1 MNHPISPRKSATIAN
16 IPLWG
21 WLAFII
27 VCLLPICILRD
38 YTPANELRYISIAD
52 EALRNGH
59 WFTLTNHGVPYS
71 DKPPFYFWLI
81 MLVKKLTDTYPM
93 GILVLFSLLPALGV
107 TLTMD
112 RWCREA
118 LGEKFRM
125 LAPLMLITTGYYAGT
140 ALVLRMDMLMV
151 WFIVLALYRFYR
163 MYQGDCSPRNQLLFG
178 LYILLGFYAKA
189 FMGLLIPLVTSALF
203 LLMKKEIRTFGR
215 YWSWRVWTVL
225 LGGLIFW
232 FGMVYVEAG
241 SEYLY
246 NLTVGQTMSR
256 SVNVS
261 VHKHPFYF
269 YLIFLSYGVA
279 PWTLLYVGNLIW
291 GFRHKAFTTDLH
303 RLFVIEILSTF
314 VLLSCFGSKLAI
326 YLVPIFPFMTYLSL
340 MMLEQQKWNGWLATA
355 VSLPAIAVIAALPAY
370 IIFCILFPTFSHPA
384 LYAASALL
392 TGSAIMS
399 LHAAWSK
406 RRSLVA
412 SIQIFCVGF
421 LIAAFAVGLALPRFN
436 DQIGY
441 DALARETQQM
451 EKEWQTEGVATYGVW
466 RAENMDVYFPERL
479 RVFSKK
485 QTDSLELLDNHLLI
499 VDKKMLK
506 QEKVI
511 EVIQNKKQ
519 KEIINGTYL
528 LVRMKP

>member
-1 MNHPISPRKSATIAN
+1 MTHHLIDPKISGKTIS
-16 IPLWG
+16 PLWG
-21 WLAFII
+21 WLALII

-59 WFTLTNHGVPYS
+59 WFSLTNHGVPYS

-81 MLVKKLTDTYPM
+81 MLVKKLTGTYPM
-93 GILVLFSLLPALGV
+93 GILILFSLLPALGV

-118 LGEKFRM
+118 LGEKYRT

-151 WFIVLALYRFYR
+151 WFIVLALHRFYL
-163 MYQGDCSPRNQLLFG
+163 MYQGDRSPRNQWLFG

-203 LLMKKEIRTFGR
+203 LLSKREIRTFGR
-215 YWSWRVWTVL
+215 YWSWRVWAIL

-246 NLTVGQTMSR
+246 NLTVGQTVSR

-291 GFRHKAFTTDLH
+291 GFRHKAFTTNLH

-340 MMLEQQKWNGWLATA
+340 MMLERQTWNGWLAAA
-355 VSLPAIAVIAALPAY
+355 VSLPAVAVVAALPAY
-370 IIFCILFPTFSHPA
+370 SIFCVLFPTFSHPA
-384 LYAASALL
+384 LYIASALL
-392 TGSAIMS
+392 TGSAVLS

-406 RRSLVA
+406 RRNLTA
-412 SIQIFCVGF
+412 SIRTFCCGF
-421 LIAAFAVGLALPRFN
+421 LLAAFTGGLALPHFN

-441 DALARETQQM
+441 DVLAREARQQ
-451 EKEWQTEGVATYGVW
+451 EKEWQTKGVATYGVW

-479 RVFSKK
+479 QVFTENEK
-485 QTDSLELLDNHLLI
+485 DSLKYIENHLLI
-499 VDKKMLK
+499 ISRKMLE
-506 QEKVI
+506 QEKII
-511 EVIQNKKQ
+511 ELIQGKEQKK
-519 KEIINGTYL
+519 ILDGNYL
-528 LVRMKP
+528 LVHM

>member
-1 MNHPISPRKSATIAN
+1 
-16 IPLWG
+16 
-21 WLAFII
+21 
-27 VCLLPICILRD
+27 
-38 YTPANELRYISIAD
+38 
-52 EALRNGH
+52 
-59 WFTLTNHGVPYS
+59 
-71 DKPPFYFWLI
+71 
-81 MLVKKLTDTYPM
+81 M

-441 DALARETQQM
+441 DALAREAQQM

-506 QEKVI
+506 QENVV
-511 EVIQNKKQ
+511 ELIQNKEQ